1 MPFERLRITCRRASL
16 ATLASTVFGCWAAAE
31 AIPPAS
37 AIEIWAAP
45 AARKV
50 FREDAPPGDAA
61 TEVRLEAAG
70 GETESAQVVLR
81 AERTACVLTSATVSE
96 FRDDQGG
103 ACPDIHADLLRVDYV
118 YLPGLNRAW
127 PDPLPPFRGP
137 LPLQPTLAQPLWLS
151 VRVPPTAPAGTYR
164 ATLRLSFDT
173 QPDREVP
180 VSLRVFGF
188 RLPEHPALRTAIG
201 ISMDFVLRQ
210 HRVQPGTPE
219 AAELEQ
225 NYYQF
230 FLERRLSPFTPPC
243 DLLSPEAARWLD
255 DPRLTSFVIPCSE
268 DDAELRRLVEHL
280 REHDWLKKGFF
291 YAWDEPQTEAD
302 FEQLARRARRIRA
315 IEPRAAIM
323 VPFNGNPQQASGRST
338 YARLDGLVDQ
348 WCPLSSVVD
357 VDEQKARAARGEGS
371 WWYVCCVP
379 QQPRANVMVDWPGA
393 AHRALFWQQKQRG
406 IDGFLYWSATY
417 WDPAYTHDPWTDIHT
432 YTFKG
437 DCYGDGSLVYPGDRV
452 GIDGPV
458 TSIRLELLRDGMD
471 DFEYLTLF
479 GKLRGQEAMQAL
491 TRRATTSLND
501 YTTDPLVLDGLR
513 REMAEALEQTVRP
526 QAVPKPAEQTRTR
539 VIDTTDVLGLAN
551 DRVSVAFDRGTG
563 ELVSLRNLDGDDEY
577 LKQPGAA
584 GNPFRVHIDP
594 TEVPSALRLPF
605 PWPIQP
611 PDDALGG
618 DIVDPRGCRLATSRF
633 VRGPQEGRLTLQL
646 VDAAHGL
653 RFDLDATL
661 PDGDCALDL
670 DLTIRNTG
678 TAPTSV
684 MAAIPHLTGL
694 GLGPDPAAN
703 LGVRLR
709 DVGQSRAPAWSL
721 QGGVYTRDWSM
732 PWNAVYDPATKGT
745 LGMIA
750 LDESIRNKIL
760 RRWPGGGMEIFYFDK
775 VRLAPGAA
783 ASFPTSQLLV
793 TSGDWKVTARRYREW
808 FAATFSLRH
817 PPAWFAE
824 IGSYSGAW
832 IPGPKEVAAAQA
844 NQARPVPQATA
855 TPAGPFTSFADL
867 PRAYLGGRFDLQE
880 WAQYWQGVV
889 TTGHVDAFDHCDGIY
904 EFRSDLGGAAAM
916 RRGVAGVERIGRHL
930 GLYIGAK
937 TVRLDSDFFRGRDPR
952 AAMAMETPDA
962 TLRPDAKS
970 IWMCLSDEAWQ
981 DHLAQT
987 CGRLLRESGAQYIRL
1002 DELGELFETCHNP
1015 AHHHASPYDLVPCK
1029 LELLRKV
1036 RAAMDAVDPD
1046 SMLFTEGGVDVM
1058 NLHANGMLGIWNAGA
1073 DIAPLRL
1080 AVPSYQGLAYHYG
1093 QVDSALQ
1100 GFACAGSG
1108 ACTRQ
1113 GFVTEHHE
1121 SIWGVGLERKPA
1133 CYPPQVNEW
1142 TWPPA
1147 ADLQWDLLRVTFQ
1160 EAMLACDPTDEN
1172 PSVPALDA
1180 RDRDDW
1186 AGRLWRSP
1194 RYWLLTCGNRAAV
1207 KPAQALRV
1215 RLPDLPAD
1223 VAHGL
1228 EIDTE
1233 TLQTRPVVIERTAD
1247 GTFIDTVFGFS
1258 AVLLPRTDCPPLVL
1272 ADPRPLVC
1280 RAGQSLEVGLS
1291 SWPMPAHSPPRVRF
1305 DVPGMEAASSQLTLP
1320 ATAAIQTTK
1329 GTVPGH
1335 YVVRVTGDCLPL
1347 KRWLEVVP
1355 ASLPEAHSP

>member
-1 MPFERLRITCRRASL
+1 MPFTHLRIAFRGL
-16 ATLASTVFGCWAAAE
+16 IVATTACGCMAAAE
-31 AIPPAS
+31 AIPPEA
-37 AIEIWAAP
+37 AVEIWTVP
-45 AARKV
+45 AAQKV
-50 FREDAPPGDAA
+50 FRDDERPDGADG
-61 TEVRLEAAG
+61 EVRLAAAG

-81 AERTACVLTSATVSE
+81 AGREACILADAVLSG
-96 FRDDQGG
+96 FHDDRGV
-103 ACPDIHADLLRVDYV
+103 ACPDIHADILQVAYV
-118 YLPGLNRAW
+118 YLPERNRAW

-137 LPLQPTLAQPLWLS
+137 LPLQPGLAQPLWLS

-164 ATLRLSFDT
+164 ATLRLSFDA
-173 QPDREVP
+173 QPAREVP

-188 RLPEHPALRTAIG
+188 RLPEHPAMRTAIG
-201 ISMDFVLRQ
+201 NQMDFVLRQ
-210 HRVQPGTPE
+210 HGVQPGTPE
-219 AAELEQ
+219 AADLRR

-230 FLERRLSPFTPPC
+230 FLERRLSPYELPC
-243 DLLSPEAARWLD
+243 DLFSPEAARWLD
-255 DPRLTSFVIPCSE
+255 DPRLTSFVIPSSE

-280 REHDWLKKGFF
+280 RAHDWLKKGFF
-291 YAWDEPQTEAD
+291 YVWDEPQTEDD
-302 FEQLARRARRIRA
+302 FEQLARRARRIRE
-315 IEPRAAIM
+315 IEPQTAIM
-323 VPFNGNPQQASGRST
+323 VPFNGNPQQATGRST
-338 YARLDGLVDQ
+338 YDRLDGLVDQ

-371 WWYVCCVP
+371 WWYVCCAP

-417 WDPAYTHDPWTDIHT
+417 WNPTYTRDPWTSIHT

-452 GIDGPV
+452 GIAGPV
-458 TSIRLELLRDGMD
+458 SSIRLELLRDGMD

-479 GKLRGQEAMQAL
+479 EKLRGQEAMQAL

-501 YTTDPLVLDGLR
+501 YTSDPLVLDGLR
-513 REMAEALEQTVRP
+513 LEMAEALEQAARP
-526 QAVPKPAEQTRTR
+526 QAAPAPTGQTQTRSL
-539 VIDTTDVLGLAN
+539 DTADVVGLAN

-563 ELVSLRNLDGDDEY
+563 RLRSLRNLEVDDEL
-577 LKQPGAA
+577 LKHPVTA
-584 GNPFRVHIDP
+584 GNPFRVHVDP
-594 TEVPSALRLPF
+594 TEVPSAVRLAF

-618 DIVDPRGCRLATSRF
+618 EVVDPGGCRLATSRF
-633 VRGPQEGRLTLQL
+633 ARGPDEGRLTLEL

-653 RFDLDATL
+653 GFDLRVTL
-661 PDGDCALDL
+661 PDGDSALDL
-670 DLTIRNTG
+670 ELTIRNTG

-732 PWNAVYDPATKGT
+732 PWNAVYDPATNAT

-760 RRWPGGGMEIFYFDK
+760 RRWQGGGMEIFYFDTI
-775 VRLAPGAA
+775 RLAPGESAVY
-783 ASFPTSQLLV
+783 PTSRLLV
-793 TSGDWKVTARRYREW
+793 ARGDWKVTARRYREW
-808 FAATFSLRH
+808 FAARFPLRH
-817 PPAWFAE
+817 APAWFAE

-832 IPGPKEVAAAQA
+832 MPSPKDVAAAQA
-844 NQARPVPQATA
+844 RRASDTPLTA
-855 TPAGPFTSFADL
+855 AETGGPITSFADL

-904 EFRSDLGGAAAM
+904 EFRGDLGGAAAM
-916 RRGVAGVERIGRHL
+916 RRGVAGVERIGRHV

-937 TVRLDSDFFRGRDPR
+937 TVRLDSDFLRGRDPR
-952 AAMAMETPDA
+952 TAMVMETPDA

-981 DHLAQT
+981 DHLART
-987 CGRLLRESGAQYIRL
+987 CGRLLRESGAKYIRL

-1058 NLHANGMLGIWNAGA
+1058 NLHTNGMLGIWNPGA

-1100 GFACAGSG
+1100 GFACAGSS

-1133 CYPPQVNEW
+1133 CYPPQADEW

-1194 RYWLLTCGNRAAV
+1194 RYWLLTCGSRAAV
-1207 KPAQALRV
+1207 APAQALRV
-1215 RLPDLPAD
+1215 RLPDLPTD
-1223 VAHGL
+1223 VVRGL

-1233 TLQTRPVVIERTAD
+1233 TLRTRPVAIERTAD
-1247 GTFIDTVFGFS
+1247 GTFVETVFGFS
-1258 AVLLPRTDCPPLVL
+1258 AVLLPRPNCPPLVL
-1272 ADPRPLVC
+1272 ADATSLAC
-1280 RAGQSLEVGLS
+1280 AAGRSVEIGLA
-1291 SWPMPAHSPPRVRF
+1291 SWPPPDAAAAPRVSIEIPG
-1305 DVPGMEAASSQLTLP
+1305 VPVTPARSVLP
-1320 ATAAIQTTK
+1320 ATAVIRPAK
-1329 GTVPGH
+1329 GTAAGH
-1335 YVVRVTGDCLPL
+1335 YILRVTGDCLPL
-1347 KRWLEVVP
+1347 KRWLTVMP
-1355 ASLPEAHSP
+1355 DPLP